1 MQQLTQKLSN
11 GEMTVQEMPAPVLGK
26 GMVLVKNHYSL
37 ISAGTEGSTA
47 STARKSLIGKAKER
61 PQQVKQVLEVLAQQG
76 PVQTYRAVTKKLEAY
91 SPLGYSSAGEV
102 MAVGEGVSGFT
113 MGDWVACAG
122 AGYANHAEI
131 IAVPVNLCVKIPEN
145 TDLKAASY
153 NTLGAIALQ
162 SIRQA
167 DLRLGETCAVIG
179 LGLLGQLTGLMLK
192 ASGVNVIGIDVSEP
206 PVKLAQEHFAG
217 LALTRN
223 TPGIENQIAEYTNG
237 LGADAVI
244 IAAAT
249 TSTDPINFAGAIARK
264 KGKVVIL
271 GAVPT
276 GFERDPHWYKKE
288 LQLLMSCSYGP
299 GRYDLNY
306 EEKGI
311 DYPAAYVRWTE
322 KRNMEAFQQL
332 LANGSI
338 NLDYLT
344 THEFSL
350 QDAPKAYDMIVNKSE
365 PYLGIIL
372 KYDTEKPVQLKNKV
386 ITGSSK
392 PVSKINIGFIGAG
405 SYAQGNL
412 LPNIPQKNSDIV
424 CKGVLT
430 NSGTT
435 SKRVAERFGFEFC
448 TSNEKEILENPDIN
462 TLFIATRHDSH
473 AEYVLKGLQAGKH
486 IFVEKPLCL
495 TKEELERIIEAMSLR
510 GEAPRNE
517 GASAKQPVEI
527 SSNRTKNNEVQR
539 SLPRQPVGPPQKKP
553 NEEPTAND
561 EQIASSL
568 PADASR
574 NDGPKSVLMVGFNR
588 RFSALSTTLK
598 KQMGSGHMSMIYRV
612 SAGHIPGDTWIQDM
626 EIGGGRV
633 IGEACHFIDYLTWLN
648 GSLPVSVY
656 ASALPDAG
664 GHNDTVNINITF
676 ANGSTGV
683 VAYYA
688 NGPKSM
694 PKEYIEVFHNGSSGV
709 INNFKE
715 LRLFGKSKQKKK
727 LLNLDKGQK
736 QMVKQF
742 LQSLITGKPL
752 IPFEE
757 IVAVTKATFAV
768 LESIKTGQVVK
779 ID

>member
-26 GMVLVKNHYSL
+26 GMMLVKNHYSL

-76 PVQTYRAVTKKLEAY
+76 PVQTYRAVSKKLEAY

-102 MAVGEGVSGFT
+102 IAVGEGVTQFT
-113 MGDWVACAG
+113 AGDWVACAG
-122 AGYANHAEI
+122 VGFANHAEI
-131 IAVPVNLCVKIPEN
+131 IAVPVNLCVELPEN

-206 PVKLAQEHFAG
+206 PVKQAQQHFAG

-288 LQLLMSCSYGP
+288 LELKMSCSYGP

-338 NLDYLT
+338 DINYLT

-350 QDAPKAYDMIVNKSE
+350 EDAPKAYDMIVNKSE
-365 PYLGIIL
+365 SYLGIIL
-372 KYDTEKPVQLKNKV
+372 KYNTEKPVQLQNKV
-386 ITGSSK
+386 TTGESK

-412 LPNIPQKNSDIV
+412 LPNIPKNNDVV

-430 NSGTT
+430 NNGTT

-448 TSNEKEILENPDIN
+448 TSNENDILENPDIN
-462 TLFIATRHDSH
+462 TLFIATRHESH
-473 AEYVLKGLQAGKH
+473 AQYVLKGLKAGKH

-495 TKEELERIIEAMSLR
+495 TEADL
-510 GEAPRNE
+510 
-517 GASAKQPVEI
+517 
-527 SSNRTKNNEVQR
+527 
-539 SLPRQPVGPPQKKP
+539 
-553 NEEPTAND
+553 
-561 EQIASSL
+561 EQITSL
-568 PADASR
+568 KLEANS
-574 NDGPKSVLMVGFNR
+574 LQLLIGFNR
-588 RFSALSTTLK
+588 RFSSLSTALK
-598 KQMGSGHMSMIYRV
+598 KQMGSGSMSMIYRIN
-612 SAGHIPGDTWIQDM
+612 AGHIPGDTWIQDM
-626 EIGGGRV
+626 EIGGGRI

-656 ASALPDAG
+656 ATALPDAG

-715 LRLFGKSKQKKK
+715 LRIFGKTKQKKK

-736 QMVKQF
+736 QMVEQF
-742 LQSLITGKPL
+742 LQSLLTGKPL

-779 ID
+779 IE

>member
-76 PVQTYRAVTKKLEAY
+76 PVQTYRAVSKKLEAY

-102 MAVGEGVSGFT
+102 IAVGEDVTQFT
-113 MGDWVACAG
+113 TGDWVACAG
-122 AGYANHAEI
+122 VNFANHAEI
-131 IAVPVNLCVKIPEN
+131 IAVPVNLCVKLPEN

-167 DLRLGETCAVIG
+167 DLRLGETCAVVG

-206 PVKLAQEHFAG
+206 PVKLAQQHFAG

-249 TSTDPINFAGAIARK
+249 TSADPINFAGAIARK

-276 GFERDPHWYKKE
+276 GFERDPYWYKKE
-288 LQLLMSCSYGP
+288 LELKMSCSYGP

-332 LANGSI
+332 LASGTMDIS
-338 NLDYLT
+338 YLT

-350 QDAPKAYDMIVNKSE
+350 EDAPKAYDMIVNKSE

-372 KYDTEKPVQLKNKV
+372 KYNTEKPVQLQNKV
-386 ITGSSK
+386 KTGEAK

-412 LPNIPQKNSDIV
+412 LPNIPKNNDMV

-430 NSGTT
+430 NNGTT

-448 TSNEKEILENPDIN
+448 TSNEKDILENPVIN

-473 AEYVLKGLQAGKH
+473 AQYVLKGLEAGKH

-495 TKEELERIIEAMSLR
+495 TIDELEQIK
-510 GEAPRNE
+510 NE
-517 GASAKQPVEI
+517 QQATSNKQQV
-527 SSNRTKNNEVQR
+527 
-539 SLPRQPVGPPQKKP
+539 
-553 NEEPTAND
+553 
-561 EQIASSL
+561 
-568 PADASR
+568 
-574 NDGPKSVLMVGFNR
+574 MVGFNR
-588 RFSALSTTLK
+588 RFSSLSTQLK
-598 KQMGSGHMSMIYRV
+598 KQMGNGPMSLIYRV
-612 SAGHIPGDTWIQDM
+612 NAGHIPGDTWIQDM
-626 EIGGGRV
+626 EIGGGRI
-633 IGEACHFIDYLTWLN
+633 IGEACHFIDYLTWIN

-656 ASALPDAG
+656 ASALPVAG
-664 GHNDTVNINITF
+664 GFNDTVNININF
-676 ANGSTGV
+676 ANGSTGM

-715 LRLFGKSKQKKK
+715 LRMFGKTKQKKK

-736 QMVKQF
+736 QMVEQF
-742 LQSLITGKPL
+742 LQSLLTGKPL
-752 IPFEE
+752 ISFEE

>member
-47 STARKSLIGKAKER
+47 STARKSLLGKAKER

-76 PVQTYRAVTKKLEAY
+76 PVQTYRAVSKKLEAY

-102 MAVGEGVSGFT
+102 IAVGDGVTQFT
-113 MGDWVACAG
+113 TGDWVACAG
-122 AGYANHAEI
+122 VGFANHAEI
-131 IAVPVNLCVKIPEN
+131 IAVPVNLCVKLPEN

-206 PVKLAQEHFAG
+206 PVKLAQQHFAG

-288 LQLLMSCSYGP
+288 LELKMSCSYGP

-332 LANGSI
+332 LASGKMDIS
-338 NLDYLT
+338 YLT

-350 QDAPKAYDMIVNKSE
+350 EDAPKAYDMIVNKSE

-372 KYDTEKPVQLKNKV
+372 KYDTGKPVQLQNKV
-386 ITGSSK
+386 KTGESK
-392 PVSKINIGFIGAG
+392 PVAKINIGFIGAG

-412 LPNIPQKNSDIV
+412 LPNIQKKNNDIV

-430 NSGTT
+430 NNGTT

-448 TSNEKEILENPDIN
+448 TSSEKDILDNPDIN

-473 AEYVLKGLQAGKH
+473 AQYVLKGLAAGKH

-495 TKEELERIIEAMSLR
+495 TEAELEQIIEAAGTTDESSSKHRHCEEGEVKRSL
-510 GEAPRNE
+510 P
-517 GASAKQPVEI
+517 KQPVENH
-527 SSNRTKNNEVQR
+527 SDTS
-539 SLPRQPVGPPQKKP
+539 

-568 PADASR
+568 PADAPR
-574 NDGPKSVLMVGFNR
+574 NDGPKSVIMVGFNR
-588 RFSALSTTLK
+588 RFSSLSTQLK
-598 KQMGSGHMSMIYRV
+598 KQIGSGPMSMIYRIN
-612 SAGHIPGDTWIQDM
+612 AGHIPGDTWIQDM
-626 EIGGGRV
+626 EIGGGRI

-664 GHNDTVNINITF
+664 GYNDTVNITITF

-715 LRLFGKSKQKKK
+715 LRMFGKTKQKKK

-736 QMVKQF
+736 QMVEQF
-742 LQSLITGKPL
+742 LQSLLSGKPL